1 MKLSAFRGLFS
12 LPAAM
17 FYCLTT
23 GVMHDRV
30 NSPPGIPAFT
40 AILASI
46 LLPGSVALWVL
57 ADAQKERRSLPYDF
71 GSFVFFAWWALVPIY
86 LFSTRGWRG
95 FIPPRLV
102 HSALCGS
109 RCPGKYSGLVT
120 CHAPMKRTGTPNQ

>member
-57 ADAQKERRSLPYDF
+57 ADAQRGHRSLPYDF
-71 GSFVFFAWWALVPIY
+71 GSFVFFTWWALVPIY

-95 FIPPRLV
+95 FIPIGWFILLYV
-102 HSALCGS
+102 AAAVLGS
-109 RCPGKYSGLVT
+109 IPVWLLGMRS
-120 CHAPMKRTGTPNQ
+120 